1 MITKDSSKLKKLV
14 EFAEKGGIGTCV
26 ASQDIS
32 AKSEADLMFYTGEV
46 ITVLKHI
53 KDDIYLGYCEG
64 VIGTFKGKT
73 VKFNGSLKNPKS
85 MKSEKNISPP
95 SQSSSSENNYDQS
108 SPKKSNSIQS
118 SDSVDKN
125 LGFLDIENKS
135 QSQPIINIIPDP
147 SEDVKIIIPSRR
159 SSSIA
164 SGRST
169 PVSPRKLNTMPQL
182 QSNPEPIIPQRRNNT
197 VPIIS
202 ISHEE
207 VNSNQQNDQIINA
220 NPKNLPPQQSPVNSQ
235 NQIKYSDPSFSRN
248 NDQIVTRE
256 RQNSTSA
263 VPDNRQNNLQNSPI
277 GRPRGRSMVNEPKG
291 RQIPGIS
298 NASVPRRIETSNLQ
312 RNEHRR
318 SRSIPNINRSY
329 DSPSSSP
336 ISSPKSLYNKR
347 HSQTFDSPTS
357 ITPNPF
363 QYKPRDQAFN
373 ETFTVNGK
381 SIPLSLQPRSSPG
394 MKQSYNGYP
403 NKVNGQN
410 SQKYSM
416 GINKG
421 INQKSVIG
429 HYSPSTTPLPS
440 PKMPQIKVL
449 QEENVVLNNQDSP
462 STTPL
467 PSPRFAPRNIP
478 NNNLNYEGRVTAANT
493 PAPTPVIITPKITIE
508 DSDLD
513 DSDLDQEES
522 LISYRSF
529 RNNSAKSSSSSSSSS
544 DPSKPAEAPTLRVDY
559 FRSDTPDTP
568 SEQLSANESEDISS
582 EDEYENKIEV
592 KDDCE
597 SEASQPSRSA
607 NKKKDQI
614 LAIDEYGFVYDIAE
628 EDIPPGADR
637 IQRIIQAPGA
647 EEKTTRT
654 IRLYRER
661 EAKWVALLGSM
672 DPVLSRDSRKI
683 KKLVRSGIPESV
695 RGKAWQFMACADRY
709 RKPGVFDDLRN
720 RERLPIYDDIERDIN
735 RCYPDHIHFLGESSF
750 GQDDLHNVL
759 KAYAHYN
766 QAVGYCQGMGR
777 LVGMM
782 LMQMPA
788 EDSFWLLVA
797 TIEEYMVGYFTPTL
811 SQVKIDSIV
820 FEKLLFEHD
829 SRLAQHLASNGVVPI
844 MYMTQ
849 WFMTIFTMALPWASV
864 LRVWDI
870 FYFEGVKL
878 FFRIGLAILDC
889 TKEHLLKNCPTNAEL
904 LGFLLHIPH
913 ELLTPDLLLETAFKI
928 RLKRSAI
935 RRLTKR
941 ANAMEKNNEGS
952 DASATAAGS
961 IRETR
966 RVLMKKSKSVDKLK
980 IDGIEFKLVG
990 E

>member
-1 MITKDSSKLKKLV
+1 MITQNSSKLKKLV

-26 ASQDIS
+26 ANQDIS

-73 VKFNGSLKNPKS
+73 VKFNGSLKNPKL
-85 MKSEKNISPP
+85 MKSEKHISPP
-95 SQSSSSENNYDQS
+95 SQSSSSANNCDQS
-108 SPKKSNSIQS
+108 SSEKLNFVHP
-118 SDSVDKN
+118 SDSVNTN
-125 LGFLDIENKS
+125 LGFSDIENKS
-135 QSQPIINIIPDP
+135 QSQPTINIISDP
-147 SEDVKIIIPSRR
+147 SENVKTIAPSQRTLPIISERPIPM
-159 SSSIA
+159 
-164 SGRST
+164 
-169 PVSPRKLNTMPQL
+169 PRKLNTMPQL
-182 QSNPEPIIPQRRNNT
+182 QSSPEPIIPQRRNNT

-207 VNSNQQNDQIINA
+207 VNSNQQHNQILNV
-220 NPKNLPPQQSPVNSQ
+220 NSQKTPPQQSSVNSQ
-235 NQIKYSDPSFSRN
+235 NQVKYSDPSFPMK
-248 NDQIVTRE
+248 NDQIVTRG

-263 VPDNRQNNLQNSPI
+263 IPDNRQNSLQNFPK
-277 GRPRGRSMVNEPKG
+277 GRPRGRSIVNEQNSP
-291 RQIPGIS
+291 QIPGIS
-298 NASVPRRIETSNLQ
+298 NAPVPRRIETSNL
-312 RNEHRR
+312 NEHRR
-318 SRSIPNINRSY
+318 SKSIPNINRFY

-336 ISSPKSLYNKR
+336 VSSPKSLYNKR

-357 ITPNPF
+357 ISPNSF
-363 QYKPRDQAFN
+363 QYKSRDQAFN
-373 ETFTVNGK
+373 ETFTINGK
-381 SIPLSLQPRSSPG
+381 NIPLSLQPRSSPG
-394 MKQSYNGYP
+394 INKGYP

-410 SQKYSM
+410 SQRYPM
-416 GINKG
+416 GINKS
-421 INQKSVIG
+421 ILQKSVIG

-440 PKMPQIKVL
+440 PKMSQIKVL
-449 QEENVVLNNQDSP
+449 QEGNVVINDQDSP

-467 PSPRFAPRNIP
+467 PSPRFVPRNIS
-478 NNNLNYEGRVTAANT
+478 NKNSKYEGRVIAANT
-493 PAPTPVIITPKITIE
+493 STPIPVIITPKITLE

-513 DSDLDQEES
+513 DSDDEES
-522 LISYRSF
+522 LIAYRSP
-529 RNNSAKSSSSSSSSS
+529 RNNSTKSSSSHN
-544 DPSKPAEAPTLRVDY
+544 PSKPTEVPTLRVGY

-582 EDEYENKIEV
+582 EDEDENKIEV
-592 KDDCE
+592 KDGSE
-597 SEASQPSRSA
+597 SEVTQSSKTA

-614 LAIDEYGFVYDIAE
+614 LAIDEYGFVYDISE

-672 DPVLSRDSRKI
+672 DPFMSRDSRKI

-695 RGKAWQFMACADRY
+695 RGKAWQFMSCADRY
-709 RKPGVFDDLRN
+709 RKPGVFDELRN
-720 RERLPIYDDIERDIN
+720 RERLPIYDDIERDIH
-735 RCYPDHIHFLGESSF
+735 RCYPDHIQFREESSF

-766 QAVGYCQGMGR
+766 PAVGYCQGMGR

-820 FEKLLFEHD
+820 FEQLLYEHD
-829 SRLAQHLASNGVVPI
+829 PKLAQHLANNGVVPL

-889 TKEHLLKNCPTNAEL
+889 TKEHLLKNCPTNAEI
-904 LGFLLHIPH
+904 LGYLLHLPH
-913 ELLTPDLLLETAFKI
+913 EPLTPDLLLEAAFKI

-941 ANAMEKNNEGS
+941 ANAMEKNNDGS
-952 DASATAAGS
+952 EASATAAGGS
-961 IRETR
+961 KETR
-966 RVLMKKSKSVDKLK
+966 RGLMKKSKSADKLK
-980 IDGIEFKLVG
+980 IDGVEFKLCLR
-990 E
+990 

>member
-26 ASQDIS
+26 ANQDIS
-32 AKSEADLMFYTGEV
+32 ANSEVDLMFYTGEV

-85 MKSEKNISPP
+85 MKSEKHISPP
-95 SQSSSSENNYDQS
+95 SQSSLSAKNHDQS
-108 SPKKSNSIQS
+108 SPKKSNFIHS
-118 SDSVDKN
+118 SNPANKK
-125 LGFLDIENKS
+125 GFLDVENKS
-135 QSQPIINIIPDP
+135 QSHPIINIIPDP
-147 SEDVKIIIPSRR
+147 NEDIKIIVPSRR
-159 SSSIA
+159 TSSI
-164 SGRST
+164 SSERSV
-169 PVSPRKLNTMPQL
+169 PMSPRKLNTMPNL
-182 QSNPEPIIPQRRNNT
+182 QSNTEPAIPQRRNNT

-207 VNSNQQNDQIINA
+207 NSVQQNNQILNA
-220 NPKNLPPQQSPVNSQ
+220 NPSKLPPQQSPVNSQ
-235 NQIKYSDPSFSRN
+235 NQVKYSDPSFSRN
-248 NDQIVTRE
+248 NDQIVTRG

-277 GRPRGRSMVNEPKG
+277 GRPRGRSIANELNGPK
-291 RQIPGIS
+291 IPGIS
-298 NASVPRRIETSNLQ
+298 NVSVPRRIETSNLQ

-318 SRSIPNINRSY
+318 SRSIPNINLSY

-336 ISSPKSLYNKR
+336 VSSPKSLYNKR

-357 ITPNPF
+357 ISPNPF
-363 QYKPRDQAFN
+363 QSKPNDQTFN

-381 SIPLSLQPRSSPG
+381 NIPSSLQPRSSSG
-394 MKQSYNGYP
+394 MKQSYKGSP

-410 SQKYSM
+410 LQKYSM
-416 GINKG
+416 GSNKG

-449 QEENVVLNNQDSP
+449 QEENVVVNDQDSP

-478 NNNLNYEGRVTAANT
+478 NNNSNYDGRVTATNT
-493 PAPTPVIITPKITIE
+493 PTSSPVLITPKITLQ

-513 DSDLDQEES
+513 DSDTEES

-529 RNNSAKSSSSSSSSS
+529 RKNSTKSSSSS
-544 DPSKPAEAPTLRVDY
+544 DPPKPTEVPTLKIGY

-568 SEQLSANESEDISS
+568 SEQLSANESDDISS
-582 EDEYENKIEV
+582 EDEYENKVEV
-592 KDDCE
+592 KDDCD
-597 SEASQPSRSA
+597 SEVTQPSKSA
-607 NKKKDQI
+607 CKKKDQI
-614 LAIDEYGFVYDIAE
+614 LAIDEYGFVYDVAE

-672 DPVLSRDSRKI
+672 DPVMSRDSRKI

-709 RKPGVFDDLRN
+709 RKPGVFDELRN
-720 RERLPIYDDIERDIN
+720 RERLPIYDDIERDIH
-735 RCYPDHIHFLGESSF
+735 RCYPDHIQFREESSF
-750 GQDDLHNVL
+750 GQDDLHSVL

-766 QAVGYCQGMGR
+766 PAVGYCQGMGR

-820 FEKLLFEHD
+820 FDQLLLEHD
-829 SRLAQHLASNGVVPI
+829 PKLAQHLANNGVVPL

-889 TKEHLLKNCPTNAEL
+889 TKEHLLKNCPTNAEI
-904 LGFLLHIPH
+904 LGFLLHLPH
-913 ELLTPDLLLETAFKI
+913 ESLTPDLLLETAFKI
-928 RLKRSAI
+928 RLKRSTI

-941 ANAMEKNNEGS
+941 ANAMENEGS
-952 DASATAAGS
+952 EASGTTAGGS
-961 IRETR
+961 KETR
-966 RVLMKKSKSVDKLK
+966 RGLMKKSKSVDKLR
-980 IDGIEFKLVG
+980 IDGVEFKLVG

>member
-125 LGFLDIENKS
+125 LGFLENKS

-529 RNNSAKSSSSSSSSS
+529 Q
-544 DPSKPAEAPTLRVDY
+544 APTLRVDY

-568 SEQLSANESEDISS
+568 SEQLSANESEDI
-582 EDEYENKIEV
+582 K
-592 KDDCE
+592 
-597 SEASQPSRSA
+597 
-607 NKKKDQI
+607 
-614 LAIDEYGFVYDIAE
+614 
-628 EDIPPGADR
+628 DIPPGADR

-966 RVLMKKSKSVDKLK
+966 RGLMKKSKSVDKLK